1 LHKAWIFKSQQK
13 DKPIV
18 TAISIKSFYEK
29 VVPLGIPY
37 FIFYPVFF
45 NIILAAYRLLLF
57 CEVFEDTNSPVNQF
71 LNTQLLSLMPIV
83 FIFLHHQFK
92 NVVFPSVKDIFENE
106 TNNDAPQLINDILEK
121 TIRHTFSINQWS
133 SIYIFGI
140 TFLGFST
147 VCALGIS
154 TINNLVVKVIVV
166 GILSVL
172 IFFGSHLGYMM
183 LSLLNFLRKIAD
195 YYPRESFPFYRL
207 PHPSINRLQN
217 YYLSAA
223 LMLTVAWIVF
233 AIATWNSPY
242 GIINNDD
249 EKIKSVMILWL
260 IITGSGPLLMF
271 LWTYFYIHK
280 INYNIKQLYIK
291 EVSTSI
297 QGMLKEIRD
306 GQKNFESLK
315 NYLELQDKIQNIKEW
330 PINLANISTFVVT
343 LGTFLGTLSKKE
355 VTTLIEHLWQ
365 TGKLLGS

>member
-242 GIINNDD
+242 GINNDD

-291 EVSTSI
+291 
-297 QGMLKEIRD
+297 
-306 GQKNFESLK
+306 
-315 NYLELQDKIQNIKEW
+315 
-330 PINLANISTFVVT
+330 
-343 LGTFLGTLSKKE
+343 
-355 VTTLIEHLWQ
+355 
-365 TGKLLGS
+365 